1 MSKSSER
8 RMIENEAVFRK
19 YNEQIK
25 KNFSEAKRIAAE
37 DGQPHMLVDED
48 QPLFFHCECAD
59 EDCRQRIEL
68 APSTYNDIHKA
79 RDRFV
84 VLPGHEV
91 ARIERTVAMR
101 DRYHIVK
108 KDEMPPED
116 VSQLQPTSLN
126 NA

>member
-1 MSKSSER
+1 MSKSAKR

-19 YNEQIK
+19 HNEQIK
-25 KNFSEAKRIAAE
+25 KNFNEAKRVAAE
-37 DGQPHMLVDED
+37 DNQPHMLVDED

-68 APSTYNDIHKA
+68 KPSVYNEIHES

-91 ARIERTVAMR
+91 VAIEQTVGIAGK
-101 DRYHIVK
+101 YYIVE
-108 KDEMPPED
+108 KDETPPED
-116 VSQLQPTSLN
+116 VSELQSTSLN